1 MKKFF
6 KRKLKNNMKN
16 LVLIVFLIMLTVS
29 SVNAANY
36 MTCEDAVQ
44 EGKPFV
50 VYLHSNT
57 CPACKHFTPIF
68 NQMMSRTSYNVV
80 EVNYSYPQNENEC
93 SNIQTKTIPAV
104 YVINPEKQTSSEIKY
119 ETYFDSILF
128 SKSLSKLMGQ

>member
-1 MKKFF
+1 
-6 KRKLKNNMKN
+6 MKN
-16 LVLIVFLIMLTVS
+16 LVLIVFLMMLTVS

-36 MTCEDAVQ
+36 MSCEDAVQ

-57 CPACKHFTPIF
+57 CPACKHFTPVF

-80 EVNYSYPQNENEC
+80 DVNYSEQLDENKC
-93 SNIQTKTIPAV
+93 STLQTKTIPAV
-104 YVINPEKQTSSEIKY
+104 FVVNPEQQTSAKIKY

-128 SKSLSKLMGQ
+128 SKTLTNLMGE